1 MQISGIF
8 LIFCLDK
15 SENVCYNNR
24 VGGGICS
31 WRLAETCGY
40 PVDKSLLDRK
50 TYIASVLHCLA
61 PAASSNRFGTALSV
75 QKKKKKK
82 KNKNFLSENENH
94 YENENHLHFA
104 PKKWGENIRPA
115 FFNISLL

>member
-61 PAASSNRFGTALSV
+61 PAASSNRFDTALSV
-75 QKKKKKK
+75 QKKKKK
-82 KNKNFLSENENH
+82 NKNFLNENENH

-104 PKKWGENIRPA
+104 AKKWAESIRPKKINI
-115 FFNISLL
+115 FLL